1 MFPTTKTNGR
11 IARTGLA
18 NIEQTMLASPP
29 TITRPDIPR
38 IVPAIVGK
46 VQARGFTPVCQ
57 KNPQT
62 PPARPMN
69 GVKTILVQSGTWS
82 PVAVKAP
89 LMRSM
94 TMMTSRA
101 ALGSPHQT
109 VRTAPQALW
118 RRGSNKR
125 KIENTI
131 ERSTK
136 KAAPP
141 AKAGTR
147 RKKMPGPSPREVA
160 AAAGQREPQRIR
172 RGGRA
177 AEQSQLWRGD
187 KG

>member
-18 NIEQTMLASPP
+18 NTEQTILPSPP
-29 TITRPDIPR
+29 PIPGPDIPR

-57 KNPQT
+57 KNPQP
-62 PPARPMN
+62 PPARPRN
-69 GVKTILVQSGTWS
+69 GVKTIPVQSGTWS

-147 RKKMPGPSPREVA
+147 RKKMPGPSPPGGGGCGGGKRDPNDTQRGEG
-160 AAAGQREPQRIR
+160 GQ
-172 RGGRA
+172 GG
-177 AEQSQLWRGD
+177 
-187 KG
+187 